1 MSDYFVCDHLGRPC
15 RSLCV
20 CECSYCMSVGIGS
33 NDMDCSEDCF
43 CHEGYDDST
52 PAQQARG
59 LAFEESPYAEDCE

>member
-1 MSDYFVCDHLGRPC
+1 MSDEIQHDYVTD
-15 RSLCV
+15 
-20 CECSYCMSVGIGS
+20 EEYM
-33 NDMDCSEDCF
+33 CSEDCF